1 MSQPA
6 ITYESLLKG
15 VETAIENAETERRRG
30 VHDDFSADRAIG
42 AGLAVLELWRSL
54 ASTIVAEC
62 PSMRERFDVDT
73 DRLSDRVIPFLR
85 RKTTM
90 HNVNLADAL
99 RLAINVL
106 RDSAEAR
113 KMPSGVDLDG
123 ASAALHAD
131 AAEVLSESLE
141 QLHDHE

>member
-73 DRLSDRVIPFLR
+73 DRLSDRVIPF
-85 RKTTM
+85 
-90 HNVNLADAL
+90 
-99 RLAINVL
+99 
-106 RDSAEAR
+106 
-113 KMPSGVDLDG
+113 
-123 ASAALHAD
+123 
-131 AAEVLSESLE
+131 
-141 QLHDHE
+141 